1 MSKKRIPRLIFDS
14 YLAFIKGSVG
24 SKSYQKDYYLING
37 KKLDVLE
44 NGNLACAYYVSA
56 VLRVFDLTPITHTTV
71 RSTVIDME
79 KSGWKKIRK
88 PRLGCVLVW
97 EGKKGES
104 GLHKHVGFYMG
115 DEKAISNSDKKRCPI
130 IHHWTYGVLKAKPK
144 REVEAMYWHSELNK

>member
-1 MSKKRIPRLIFDS
+1 M
-14 YLAFIKGSVG
+14 
-24 SKSYQKDYYLING
+24 
-37 KKLDVLE
+37 
-44 NGNLACAYYVSA
+44 
-56 VLRVFDLTPITHTTV
+56 
-71 RSTVIDME
+71 IDME

-130 IHHWTYGVLKAKPK
+130 IHHWTYGVSKAKPK
-144 REVEAMYWHSELNK
+144 REVQAMYWHSELDK